1 MNYLAINIFNNKNFV
16 TKYLSKFD
24 WDKIIVT
31 FTNKIISIILLS
43 IFFLVVTKIG
53 QRIIKKFFYSHEKK
67 SKTKVSAKRNKT
79 LFTLT
84 SNSFSYLIIF
94 FWIYSILSTVGV
106 PVGTLVAGAGVF
118 SLALGLGAQG
128 FVSDIVSGFFI
139 LSERQLDVGERVTI
153 NNISGFVTSVG
164 LRTTQITSVDGTLN
178 FIPNRNISI
187 ISNLSRGDML
197 ATIDIRIFPDTPI
210 NKLEEIIKNV
220 NNKLIPDDENV
231 IDDPILFGTLNA
243 PNNSLVYEVFIRTKN
258 ETQFDTQNKY
268 LAAYLTEISNNGI
281 ELPSM
286 EFINTK

>member
-1 MNYLAINIFNNKNFV
+1 MNYLTTNILNNQNFI

-31 FTNKIISIILLS
+31 LTNRVITIILLS
-43 IFFLVVTKIG
+43 IFFLIVTKIG
-53 QRIIKKFFYSHEKK
+53 KRIIRKIFYSHEKK
-67 SKTKVSAKRNKT
+67 TKSLKNEKRTKT

-94 FWIYSILSTVGV
+94 FWLYSILSTVGV
-106 PVGTLVAGAGVF
+106 PVGTLVTGAGVF

-128 FVSDIVSGFFI
+128 FVSDIVGGFFI
-139 LSERQLDVGERVTI
+139 LSEKQLDVGERVKI

-187 ISNLSRGDML
+187 ISNLSRGNML
-197 ATIDIRIFPDTPI
+197 AIIDIKIFPDTPI

-220 NNKLIPDDENV
+220 NEKLIPNDSNV
-231 IDDPILFGTLNA
+231 VEEPILFGTLNGTDG
-243 PNNSLVYEVFIRTKN
+243 SLIYEIFIKTKN
-258 ETQFDTQNKY
+258 ETQFDTQTKY
-268 LAAYLTEISNNGI
+268 LAAYLTEITNEGI
-281 ELPSM
+281 ELPSK
-286 EFINTK
+286 EYTNFN